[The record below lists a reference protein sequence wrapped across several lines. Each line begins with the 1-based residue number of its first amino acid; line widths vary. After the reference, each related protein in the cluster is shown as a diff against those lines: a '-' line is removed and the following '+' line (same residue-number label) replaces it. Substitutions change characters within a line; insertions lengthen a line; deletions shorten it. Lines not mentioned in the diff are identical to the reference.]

1 MYNFTIINIIL
12 RQPYNRKM
20 ERIISE
26 MLIKF
31 INGAADPSVYSSLMN
46 DAHLAST
53 EHPQGNYIWNPII

>member
-1 MYNFTIINIIL
+1 
-12 RQPYNRKM
+12 M